1 MTEMINILPEHLE
14 IIHNILYRHVPRCE
28 VRVFG
33 SRITDTAKKYSDLD
47 LALVGK
53 EKLSDD
59 IIYSLKED
67 FQESDLPFRVEV
79 LDWHTISKEF
89 RCVIEK
95 KYEILQEPD
104 RTTN

>member
-1 MTEMINILPEHLE
+1 MINILPEHLE
-14 IIHNILYRHVPRCE
+14 IIHDILHRHVPCCE
-28 VRVFG
+28 VRIFG
-33 SRITDTAKKYSDLD
+33 SRITDTVKKYSDID

-59 IIYSLKED
+59 ILYSLKED

-79 LDWHTISKEF
+79 LDWHAISKEF

-104 RTTN
+104 MKSDS